1 MADPIVVCPKCGHRF
16 AVTKALTDQIEVSL
30 RHQFEARAEEQEK
43 AAQVAYEK
51 RLAAEREKLE
61 KQVTARAAKAS
72 AAQVAKLRG
81 LLADA
86 KKREKTAQASFV
98 RQLAAEKSR
107 LQREAV
113 NEAKASVSSQ
123 LVDLRKQIRES
134 EAAVQEMQK
143 REAAVQERE
152 KLLKAKEQDIQKAIA
167 REREVTRKKT
177 LQETSERIE
186 KEYHTRELQHQ
197 KVVSDLKKQLTDA
210 RRKLEQSSQQSQGEV
225 IELELERTL
234 AGAFP
239 DDKIRPIAKG
249 KLGADIIHKII
260 SPSGQHCGTI
270 VWESKNTKN
279 WNKSWLAKLRSDQRR
294 EKAEIAVLVSSAL
307 PKDMRSHLCQ
317 MSGVWLT
324 DFSVATG
331 LATVLRAN
339 LIELSRIRMTSQ
351 GKTEKMEVLY
361 QYLMS
366 TEFRQRVEAIVEG
379 FTTMRDDLNKEKQA
393 TERNWAKREKHLHLV
408 LQNVSGMVGDIQAIS
423 PAFPK
428 IKRLELP
435 APR

>member
-16 AVTKALTDQIEVSL
+16 AVTKALTDQIEGSL
-30 RHQFEARAEEQEK
+30 RQQFELRAKEQKK
-43 AAQVAYEK
+43 AADVAYEK

-61 KQVTARAAKAS
+61 KEVTARAAEVS
-72 AAQVAKLRG
+72 EAQIAKLQA
-81 LLADA
+81 LLADSQN
-86 KKREKTAQASFV
+86 REKTTQANFV
-98 RQLAAEKSR
+98 KQLAAEKSR
-107 LQREAV
+107 LQHVAMT
-113 NEAKASVSSQ
+113 EAKASVSSE
-123 LVDLRKQIRES
+123 LADLRKQLKKS
-134 EAAVQEMQK
+134 ETAVQEIQK

-152 KLLKAKEQDIQKAIA
+152 KLLKVKEEDIQKAIV

-177 LQETSERIE
+177 LQEASERIE

-197 KVVSDLKKQLTDA
+197 KVVPDLKKQLTDA
-210 RRKLEQSSQQSQGEV
+210 KRKLEQSSQQSQGEV

-234 AGAFP
+234 VGTFP
-239 DDKIRPIAKG
+239 DDNICSIAKG

-260 SPSGQHCGTI
+260 SSDGHHCGTI
-270 VWESKNTKN
+270 IWECKNTRN
-279 WNKSWLAKLRSDQRR
+279 WNKSWLAKLKSDQRR

-307 PKDMRSHLCQ
+307 PNDMRSHLCQ
-317 MSGVWLT
+317 MSGVWVT
-324 DFSVATG
+324 DFAVATG
-331 LATVLRAN
+331 LATALRAN
-339 LIELSRIRMTSQ
+339 LIELSRIRMTSL
-351 GKTEKMEVLY
+351 GKTGKMEVLY

-379 FTTMRDDLNKEKQA
+379 FTTMRDDLNKERQV
-393 TERNWAKREKHLHLV
+393 TERNWAKREKQLDIV

-435 APR
+435 ALR

>member
-16 AVTKALTDQIEVSL
+16 AVTKALTDQIEDSL
-30 RHQFEARAEEQEK
+30 RHQFEAETQEREK

-51 RLAAEREKLE
+51 RLAVEREKIE
-61 KQVTARAAKAS
+61 KQITARAAEAS
-72 AAQVAKLRG
+72 AKQVAKLQG
-81 LLADA
+81 LLTDA
-86 KKREKTAQASFV
+86 ERREKTAQANFA
-98 RQLAAEKSR
+98 RQLTTEKSR

-123 LVDLRKQIRES
+123 LADLRKQIKES
-134 EAAVQEMQK
+134 EASLQEMQK
-143 REAAVQERE
+143 REAAVQQRE

-167 REREVTRKKT
+167 REVEVTRKKAQ
-177 LQETSERIE
+177 QETSERIE
-186 KEYHTRELQHQ
+186 KEYRTRELQHQ

-210 RRKLEQSSQQSQGEV
+210 KRKLEQSSQESQGEV
-225 IELELERTL
+225 IERELERTL
-234 AGAFP
+234 AHACP
-239 DDKIRPIAKG
+239 DDKICPIAKG
-249 KLGADIIHKII
+249 TLGADIIHKII
-260 SPSGQHCGTI
+260 SPSGHHCGTI
-270 VWESKNTKN
+270 IWESKNTRN

-307 PKDMRSHLCQ
+307 PKDMQSHLCQ
-317 MSGVWLT
+317 MSGVWVT
-324 DFSVATG
+324 DFSVAAG
-331 LATVLRAN
+331 LAIALRTN
-339 LIELSRIRMTSQ
+339 LIELSRIRKTSQ

-393 TERNWAKREKHLHLV
+393 TERNWAKREKHLDLV

-428 IKRLELP
+428 IRRLELP